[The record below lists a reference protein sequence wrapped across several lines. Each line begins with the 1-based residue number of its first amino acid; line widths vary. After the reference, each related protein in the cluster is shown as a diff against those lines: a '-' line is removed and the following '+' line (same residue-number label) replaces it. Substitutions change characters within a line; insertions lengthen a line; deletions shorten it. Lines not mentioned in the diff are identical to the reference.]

1 MVHCIVVGCGS
12 KSGKHN
18 VSFHSVPKIVFNQ
31 GQQHEELTRE
41 RRTRWQPKE
50 TQQQRES
57 SKANEFVDF
66 TSFQGLLH
74 RFGINIIL
82 TGYQRLTL
90 ARKSLAKQ
98 ATTIKQLNGPR
109 ERRKEGSDP

>member
-1 MVHCIVVGCGS
+1 MLASTLSQKLFLIKVNS
-12 KSGKHN
+12 MKS
-18 VSFHSVPKIVFNQ
+18 SLER
-31 GQQHEELTRE
+31 EELAGF
-41 RRTRWQPKE
+41 RRSAVE

-74 RFGINIIL
+74 RFGINIML